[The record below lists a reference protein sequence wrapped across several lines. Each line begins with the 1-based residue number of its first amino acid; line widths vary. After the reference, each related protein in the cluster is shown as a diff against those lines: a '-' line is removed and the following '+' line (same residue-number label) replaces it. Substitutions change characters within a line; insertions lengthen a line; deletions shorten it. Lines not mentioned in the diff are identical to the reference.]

1 MNFFGK
7 DIPVTNVDGRFFVNL
22 KGILP
27 TEVLMEHAYSAG
39 FPLDNILP
47 LLGLLEDTSWDG
59 LYKRELVKHV
69 VYDRTFVVGDMRIP
83 TISDVDLGKRMR
95 LSTFKDDDEIW
106 VCAVQLEQISV
117 GIHYDLRVAENLRP
131 SQLHYIHIPFRPRL
145 VWQND
150 REMVV
155 YFIPLS
161 HVDHYFKTLRSD
173 LNSHYVDQH
182 VGKIQQKVEKALEAM
197 NKWM

>member
-7 DIPVTNVDGRFFVNL
+7 NIEVTNIDGHFFVKLN
-22 KGILP
+22 GILP
-27 TEVLMEHAYSAG
+27 TEVITEHSYSVG
-39 FPLDNILP
+39 FPLDNVLP
-47 LLGLLEDTSWDG
+47 LLGLLNNTGWDG

-69 VYDRTFVVGDMRIP
+69 VYDRTMIHQDMAIP
-83 TISDVDLGKRMR
+83 TIIDVDLGKRMR
-95 LSTFKDDDEIW
+95 VSAYKENEEIW
-106 VCAVQLEQISV
+106 VCAVQIEQISV

-131 SQLHYIHIPFRPRL
+131 SQINYIHVPFRPRL

-161 HVDHYFKTLRSD
+161 HVDQYFKTLRTD
-173 LNSHYVDQH
+173 FNAHYCDQY
-182 VGKIQQKVEKALEAM
+182 VGQLQKKIEDAVEGM
-197 NKWM
+197 TKWH